1 MSAMPE
7 EGTMIYTLTGTNS
20 YLLTSASQKF
30 IMDFI
35 TKSGDFGLEKLNA
48 DEISFA
54 RILESVQAMPFLSDS
69 RLVVIYSP
77 SGNKELNEKIDKVL
91 ELVNDQT
98 DVLFV
103 EPKFDKRSSLY
114 KTLKKRTEFKE
125 FADLD
130 ERQLAEWLA
139 SEARNQEGQLTATD
153 ARYLVQRIGIN
164 QLRLSNELAKLLSF
178 SPQITKQ
185 NIDLLTQQ
193 TPTATT
199 FDLLDAA
206 LSGNSKKAMMLYSEQ
221 RKQKVEPMAI
231 LALLAWQLHVIA
243 LVKTADNRS
252 PDAIAKE
259 AKLNPYVVRKS
270 MGIAKNLSATQIK
283 KLVASTLALDIR
295 LKSESIGADEALQN
309 LILLMGN

>member
-1 MSAMPE
+1 
-7 EGTMIYTLTGTNS
+7 MIYTLTGTNS
-20 YLLTSASQKF
+20 YLLMSASRKF
-30 IMDFI
+30 INDF
-35 TKSGDFGLEKLNA
+35 TTLHGDFGLEKLNA

-54 RILESVQAMPFLSDS
+54 RILESVQAMPFLSDN

-98 DVLFV
+98 DVLFI
-103 EPKFDKRSSLY
+103 EPKFDKRSNLY
-114 KTLKKRTEFKE
+114 KTLKKRTEFRE

-130 ERQLAEWLA
+130 ERQLADWLV
-139 SEARNQEGQLTATD
+139 SESKILEGQLTATD

-164 QLRLSNELAKLLSF
+164 QLRLSNELVKLLSF

-206 LSGNSKKAMMLYSEQ
+206 LSGNTKKALLLYGEQ

-243 LVKTADNRS
+243 LVKSAGNRS

-259 AKLNPYVVRKS
+259 AKLNPYVVRKT
-270 MGIAKNLSATQIK
+270 MGIARNLSAVQIK
-283 KLVASTLALDIR
+283 TLITSTLALDIR
-295 LKSESIGADEALQN
+295 LKSESIDADEALQN
-309 LILLMGN
+309 LILLMSN